1 MNSLQEQVV
10 DLHKQLDV
18 YKQQPTVYQ
27 DQGRRGG
34 SPRSISH
41 GTQQVLLGRKTRGE
55 MAAQERRT
63 AELELELER
72 AKAETRAEVRGK
84 RARDKMKDTRGISQ
98 SCMQTTHKQRVR
110 CSLGLVSYCLCSTR

>member
-1 MNSLQEQVV
+1 M
-10 DLHKQLDV
+10 DLNKQLDV

-41 GTQQVLLGRKTRGE
+41 GKQQVLLGRKTREE
-55 MAAQERRT
+55 MAAQERRN
-63 AELELELER
+63 AELELEIER

-84 RARDKMKDTRGISQ
+84 RAHLRCG
-98 SCMQTTHKQRVR
+98 RVK
-110 CSLGLVSYCLCSTR
+110 CSLGPLSYCLLLSLARAQPPTTAGVYVAG